1 MIPIIGVI
9 IGVLIGIF
17 LPHQI
22 PEAYSMYVA
31 VGILAALASV
41 FGGAVA
47 SMKSQFEFK
56 TFLSGFLGNTLLA
69 VLLTF
74 IGIKMGLDLYL
85 APVFAFGV
93 RLFENF
99 AQLRKLFFD
108 KYSKKKRPPQDQQEQ
123 QAQDQQS
130 A

>member
-1 MIPIIGVI
+1 MIPILGLIV
-9 IGVLIGIF
+9 GVLIGIF
-17 LPHQI
+17 MPYQI
-22 PEAYSMYVA
+22 PEDYSMYVA
-31 VGILAALASV
+31 VGILAALDTV

-47 SMKSQFEFK
+47 SMQGRFVLR
-56 TFLSGFLGNTLLA
+56 TFISGFLGNILLA

-99 AQLRKLFFD
+99 SMLRRLFFN
-108 KYSKKKRPPQDQQEQ
+108 KYSKRRDSE
-123 QAQDQQS
+123 
-130 A
+130 

>member
-1 MIPIIGVI
+1 MIPILGLI

-17 LPHQI
+17 MPYQI

-31 VGILAALASV
+31 VGILAALDSV

-47 SMKSQFEFK
+47 SLQGKFGLRTFV
-56 TFLSGFLGNTLLA
+56 TGFLSNIMLA

-93 RLFENF
+93 RLFANF
-99 AQLRKLFFD
+99 AALRRLFFE
-108 KYSKKKRPPQDQQEQ
+108 KYSKKKDSE
-123 QAQDQQS
+123 
-130 A
+130 

>member
-1 MIPIIGVI
+1 MIPIFGLI

-17 LPHQI
+17 MPYQI

-31 VGILAALASV
+31 VGILAALDSV

-47 SMKSQFEFK
+47 SMQGRFNLR
-56 TFLSGFLGNTLLA
+56 TFISGFLGNILLS

-99 AQLRKLFFD
+99 AMLRRLFFK
-108 KYSKKKRPPQDQQEQ
+108 KYSKNKDAE
-123 QAQDQQS
+123 
-130 A
+130 